1 MTWSTILD
9 QLAEGH
15 EAVRVLLIEDDPGD
29 RQLIEEM
36 LRDAGTAT
44 IVTSFSRLGDAIE
57 PVTRGLADLVLL
69 DLSLPDSSGL
79 DGVRRLRAAA
89 PEVPVVVLSGLAGQK
104 VALEAVQ
111 AGAQDYLNKNDVDGE
126 TLTKAMRYAV
136 ERQRAE
142 RRLMR
147 MALSDPLTGLPNRV
161 LFADRL
167 DQALARAARST
178 TRGRKAPRLILMF
191 IDLDGFKAV
200 NDELGHLA
208 GDQVLVEVARRLVE
222 QLRGADTV
230 ARLGGDEFTL
240 LCEGVQSTDGG
251 VGLARRFSLVLSA
264 PYEVEGGEAQISA
277 SIGVAV
283 ASPLHEDAGALLR
296 RADAAM
302 YAAKREGQGRVALA
316 AAPS

>member
-9 QLAEGH
+9 ALAEGH
-15 EAVRVLLIEDDPGD
+15 DAVRVLLIEDEPGD
-29 RQLIEEM
+29 QRLVAEL
-36 LRDAGTAT
+36 LRDAGEPAVLTTHA
-44 IVTSFSRLGDAIE
+44 RLGDAIE

-69 DLSLPDSSGL
+69 DLSLPDSSGI

-89 PEVPVVVLSGLAGQK
+89 PEVPVVVLSGLADKQ

-126 TLTKAMRYAV
+126 TLARAMRYAV

-142 RRLMR
+142 RRLAR
-147 MALSDPLTGLPNRV
+147 LALTDPLTGLPNRV

-167 DQALARAARST
+167 EQAIARAARSQ

-191 IDLDGFKAV
+191 MDLDGFKAV
-200 NDELGHLA
+200 NDQMGHLA
-208 GDQVLVEVARRLVE
+208 GDQVLVEVARRMLE
-222 QLRGADTV
+222 QVRGSDTV

-240 LCEGVQSTDGG
+240 LLEGVQGTDGG
-251 VGLARRFSLVLSA
+251 VALARRLSSVLAQPYDVDGGAARVSA
-264 PYEVEGGEAQISA
+264 A
-277 SIGVAV
+277 IGIAV
-283 ASPLHEDAGALLR
+283 AAPLQEDAGALLR

-316 AAPS
+316 AAPA